1 MQPVLTKT
9 TGAIIYIYPG
19 AECINELCSVKIYI
33 HIIEEQLE
41 LISIKMIKDFFLLY
55 VFCLSTIDKNI
66 DQNKRNNNNKTNNKQ
81 QDTVLLPLK
90 FNVYITDISLNVEF
104 FRNMI

>member
-1 MQPVLTKT
+1 
-9 TGAIIYIYPG
+9 
-19 AECINELCSVKIYI
+19 
-33 HIIEEQLE
+33 
-41 LISIKMIKDFFLLY
+41 MIKDFFLLY

-81 QDTVLLPLK
+81 QDTVMLPLK